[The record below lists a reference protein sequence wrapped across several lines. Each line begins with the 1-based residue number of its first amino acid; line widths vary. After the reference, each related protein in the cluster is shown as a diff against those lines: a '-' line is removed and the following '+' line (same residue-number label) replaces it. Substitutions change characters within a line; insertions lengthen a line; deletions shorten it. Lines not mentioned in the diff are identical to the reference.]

1 MEMVKLAQS
10 KEDLNIQKLY
20 GKECTLK
27 KEEFLSQ
34 YKINE
39 NGLTNSQAEN
49 LLHQY
54 GLNEISQAKPKKW
67 YNYFFGS
74 LFSPFNSILMGI
86 SLVLIYTDI
95 ILPET
100 PSYANIIVILVLV
113 IVSTMLDFVEEY
125 RSNKAAEKLKELV
138 ATSTTVIREGKEIQ
152 IPINQIVLGDITSLS
167 AGSMIPADLRI
178 IEGKD
183 LYVGQSSLTGES
195 DAVKKNTN
203 SEIKYD
209 EIESITDLDTI
220 CFMGT
225 NVISGVAK
233 GVVIKTADSTYFSKI
248 AHNITTKPKTSFQKG
263 IESISKLLIKFMII
277 LIPIVF
283 LLNFWKHDL
292 ILAFTFAVAI
302 AIGIT
307 PLLLPVI
314 LSSSLSKG
322 AIRMSKKKTIVKSL
336 DSIQSFGAMNILC
349 TDKTGTL
356 TEDKI
361 VLEKYLDI
369 KGDEDLRILQHAFL
383 NSYFQ
388 TGLRGNIDEAVVKR
402 GIEHDMGTLTNKY
415 KKIDEIPF
423 DFSRRRLSVI
433 VANLEENNEK
443 IQMITKGAVEEILN
457 ICTLV
462 DYKGQ
467 VFPITK
473 EIKENIKKISKK
485 MNEEGLR
492 VIAVCQKNDIK
503 NVENFDV
510 SIEKNMVLM
519 GFIGFLD
526 PPKESAKS
534 SIEKLNKAGIRVIVL
549 TGDNAE
555 VTKCICNKVGI
566 KSKNIVLGNELDK
579 LQDMAVLRILRK
591 TNIFAKLSPIQKA
604 RIVRLLKENGNVVG
618 YMGDGINDSPS
629 LNNSDVGIS
638 VDTAVDVAKESADI
652 ILLEKDLHVLLDGV
666 REGRRTFANLLKYI
680 KMAVSFNFGEVSSVI
695 IASILF
701 PFLPITPIQLLVQSL
716 LYDFGQLTLP
726 FDNVDEEYLQKPRK
740 WNIQSLKH
748 FMLFMGP
755 LSSCF
760 DMIVFASMWF
770 IFGIRDSATF
780 QTIWFS
786 YGVASNLIGMHIIR
800 TAKIPFIQSN
810 ANKVVYFSSIL
821 LSIIAIIIPY
831 TFIGNLIGLVAI
843 PFKYLSIIIGVPILY
858 CFVALFAKKI
868 YIKKYKEWI

>member
-1 MEMVKLAQS
+1 MIILAQP

-20 GKECTLK
+20 GKECTLS
-27 KEEFLSQ
+27 KEDFFKEYHIS
-34 YKINE
+34 E
-39 NGLTNSQAEN
+39 NGLSEEQAASSLEK
-49 LLHQY
+49 Y
-54 GLNEISQAKPKKW
+54 GLNEVSQAKPKKW

-113 IVSTMLDFVEEY
+113 IVSTLLDFIEEF

-138 ATSTTVIREGKEIQ
+138 ATSTTVIRNGKELQ
-152 IPINQIVLGDITSLS
+152 IPINQVVLGDIVSLS

-195 DAVKKNTN
+195 DAVKKNII
-203 SEIKYD
+203 SEISYD
-209 EIESITDLDTI
+209 DIESITDLDTI

-225 NVISGVAK
+225 SVISGVAK

-248 AHNITTKPKTSFQKG
+248 ARNISAKPKTSFQKG
-263 IESISKLLIKFMII
+263 IESISKLLIRFMIV

-292 ILAFTFAVAI
+292 IEAFTFAVAI

-322 AIRMSKKKTIVKSL
+322 AVRMSKKKTIVKSL

-361 VLEKYLDI
+361 VLEKYLDV
-369 KGDEDLRILQHAFL
+369 KGDEDLRVLKHAFL

-402 GIEHDMGTLTNKY
+402 GLENDMANVTSGY
-415 KKIDEIPF
+415 KKVDEIPF

-433 VANLEENNEK
+433 VSNPEQNGEK
-443 IQMITKGAVEEILN
+443 KQMITKGAVEEILN
-457 ICTLV
+457 ICSLV

-467 VFPITK
+467 VYPITK
-473 EIKENIKKISKK
+473 EIKDNIKRISKK
-485 MNEEGLR
+485 MNEDGLR
-492 VIAVCQKNDIK
+492 VIAVCQKNDID

-510 SIEKNMVLM
+510 SLEKNMVLI

-555 VTKCICNKVGI
+555 VTKCICSKVGI
-566 KSKNIVLGNELDK
+566 KSKNIVLGSDLDK
-579 LQDMAVLRILRK
+579 LTDMAVLRILRR
-591 TNIFAKLSPIQKA
+591 TSIFAKLSPIQKA

-629 LNNSDVGIS
+629 LSNSDVGIS

-701 PFLPITPIQLLVQSL
+701 PFLPITPIQLLFQSL

-726 FDNVDEEYLQKPRK
+726 FDNVDEEYLKKPRK
-740 WNIQSLKH
+740 WDINSLKH

-770 IFGIRDSATF
+770 IFGIRDAATF
-780 QTIWFS
+780 QTVWFS
-786 YGVASNLIGMHIIR
+786 YGIVSNLIGMHVIR
-800 TAKIPFIQSN
+800 TAKVPFVQSN

-821 LSIIAIIIPY
+821 LSIIAIVIPY
-831 TFIGNLIGLVAI
+831 TFLGNMIGLVAI
-843 PFKYLSIIIGVPILY
+843 PFKFLSIIIVVPILY
-858 CFVALFAKKI
+858 CIVALFAKRI